1 MGSAPVRYLRDL
13 RINAARKLLEERPEL
28 EIKEIGAI
36 VGYPDQ
42 GYFSRVF
49 RQAVGVS
56 PLEYRE
62 SISSR

>member
-1 MGSAPVRYLRDL
+1 M
-13 RINAARKLLEERPEL
+13 AAL
-28 EIKEIGAI
+28 

-49 RQAVGVS
+49 KKATGSS

-62 SISSR
+62 RGGPAGGGGPAQEPGEELEP

>member
-1 MGSAPVRYLRDL
+1 VRYLRDL

-28 EIKEIGAI
+28 EIKEI